1 MKTETIFILS
11 FVITAAFETVTALF
25 FKIRRARDLGV
36 VLLSNILTNPL
47 LNLFY
52 MLAVLKMGIA
62 GARIVLIM
70 MEALVITGEALIYR
84 KLIPSLAHP
93 FLFSLT
99 ANLLSFC
106 GGTLMTI
113 LKNI

>member
-11 FVITAAFETVTALF
+11 FVITAVIETVTALI

-47 LNLFY
+47 LNFFY

-62 GARIVLIM
+62 GARIVLIV
-70 MEALVITGEALIYR
+70 MEAAVITGEALIYR
-84 KLIPSLAHP
+84 RLIPSLSHP

-99 ANLLSFC
+99 ANLLSFW
-106 GGTLMTI
+106 GGFLITLI
-113 LKNI
+113 